1 MRIQLVRHA
10 TLRIDCSRR
19 VILID
24 PYLAPKHS
32 CPPYAGK
39 SPNPLVD
46 LPFAPERAV
55 EGVDL
60 TIISHLH
67 SDHFDK
73 TARDLLPKTM
83 KVFCQPGSQT
93 ELASL
98 GFVDVTPVDNILEWS
113 GVTITRIPGRH
124 GEGKVLWE
132 MGPASGFVLQ
142 APGEPVVYW
151 AGDTI
156 MCEAVREAISRF
168 RPRIVITHS
177 CGAVWGDH
185 VPIVMDAPQTVDVCR
200 MLPEGVVVATHMDSV
215 DHATVS
221 RADLRS
227 YATGQGIG
235 PERLVI
241 PADGET
247 LDFGTPTA

>member
-10 TLRIDCSRR
+10 TLRMEYSTR

-67 SDHFDK
+67 SDHFDR
-73 TARDLLPKTM
+73 TARDLLPKTT
-83 KVFCQPGSQT
+83 KILCQPGSQA
-93 ELASL
+93 ELAGF
-98 GFVDVTPVDNILEWS
+98 GFVDVTPVDDTLEWN
-113 GVTITRIPGRH
+113 GITISRVPGEH
-124 GEGKVLWE
+124 GEGRVLWE
-132 MGPASGFVLQ
+132 MGPTSGFVFQ

-156 MCEAVREAISRF
+156 ICRAVREAISRF
-168 RPRIVITHS
+168 RPGVVITHS

-185 VPIVMDAPQTVDVCR
+185 VLIVMDAPQTVEVCR
-200 MLPEGVVVATHMDSV
+200 MVPEGVVVATHMDSV

-227 YATGQGIG
+227 HATGQGIG
-235 PERLVI
+235 PARLVI
-241 PADGET
+241 PADGEA
-247 LDFGTPTA
+247 LDFSSLTA